1 MAKWFLTE
9 KAKNVAS
16 LISAFA
22 SVAAILVALLK
33 PGPETKAAD
42 AYVVIHDEMMEQRSE
57 LQDVHK
63 GLSDM
68 GAWIAVLRDRENE
81 RRHMMLG
88 FSIDESLT
96 QKKVSDPNEQK
107 PQQPAPLVED
117 DGSLPPV
124 PAIPPPHPPRTP
136 LPSKEKL
143 FR

>member
-9 KAKNVAS
+9 RAKNVAS

-42 AYVVIHDEMMEQRSE
+42 AYVVIHDEMMEQRNE
-57 LQDVHK
+57 LRDVHK

-81 RRHMMLG
+81 RRRMMLG

-96 QKKVSDPNEQK
+96 QKRTSDPNEPNL
-107 PQQPAPLVED
+107 PQSSSPVEY
-117 DGSLPPV
+117 DGALPPV
-124 PAIPPPHPPRTP
+124 PAISPPPPPRTP